1 MRKFQ
6 QGSSYASFA
15 LGVILFCLILK
26 IGAAIGPAYL
36 DDRLINEQISS
47 VVAISNKDMDKYKFI
62 DEITKRFE
70 MNNVRDIKAEEILQV
85 QQTGSGIVV
94 TKKYEVR
101 KNFVANIDLA
111 VTFEK
116 KFDKNSIKN

>member
-6 QGSSYASFA
+6 QGASYTSFA
-15 LGVILFCLILK
+15 MGVILFCVILK
-26 IGAAIGPAYL
+26 IGAAIAPAYI
-36 DDRLINEQISS
+36 DDHAMNKQISS
-47 VVAISNKDMDKYKFI
+47 VVAISNKDMDKYKFMS
-62 DEITKRFE
+62 EVTKRFE
-70 MNNVRDIKAEEILQV
+70 MNNLRTIKPEDILQV
-85 QQTGSGIVV
+85 QQTGNGVVV

-101 KNFVANIDLA
+101 KNFVLNIDLA

>member
-6 QGSSYASFA
+6 QGASYTSFA
-15 LGVILFCLILK
+15 MGVILFCFILK
-26 IGAAIGPAYL
+26 IGAAIAPAYI
-36 DDRLINEQISS
+36 DDHAMNKQISS
-47 VVAISNKDMDKYKFI
+47 VVAISNKDMDKYKFMS
-62 DEITKRFE
+62 EVTKRFE
-70 MNNVRDIKAEEILQV
+70 MNNLRTIKPEDILQV
-85 QQTGSGIVV
+85 QQTGNGVVV

-101 KNFVANIDLA
+101 KNFVLNIDLA

>member
-26 IGAAIGPAYL
+26 IGAAVGPAYL
-36 DDRLINEQISS
+36 DDRLINSQISEI
-47 VVAISNKDMDKYKFI
+47 VAISNKDMDKYKFMN
-62 DEITKRFE
+62 ELQKRLD
-70 MNNVRDIKAEEILQV
+70 MNNLRDIKPEEILQV
-85 QQTGSGIVV
+85 QQTGSGVVV

-101 KNFVANIDLA
+101 KNFMLNIDLA

>member
-15 LGVILFCLILK
+15 LGVILFCFILK

-36 DDRLINEQISS
+36 DDSSLNEQISE
-47 VVAISNKDMDKYKFI
+47 VVAISNKDMNKDKFMS
-62 DEITKRFE
+62 ELQKRLD
-70 MNNVRDIKAEEILQV
+70 MNGLRDIKPEEILQV
-85 QQTGSGIVV
+85 QSTGSGVIV

-101 KNFVANIDLA
+101 KNFVLNIDLA

-116 KFDKNSIKN
+116 KFDKNSL